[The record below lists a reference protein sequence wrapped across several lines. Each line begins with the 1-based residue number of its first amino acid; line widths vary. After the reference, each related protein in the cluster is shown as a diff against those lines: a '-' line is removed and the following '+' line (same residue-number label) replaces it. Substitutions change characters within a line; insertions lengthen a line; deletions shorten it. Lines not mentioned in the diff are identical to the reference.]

1 MTQDQ
6 PSTPSWLD
14 RPLFGNQFRITL
26 QTLLVIVILLLA
38 VTSRFAMLGERVMS
52 HDEVNHVWPSHDL
65 YMGRGYAHS
74 PVTHGP
80 FQFHIVALSYFL
92 LGDSD
97 FSARVPAALFSV
109 AAVAF
114 VLFGFRRYLG
124 RTGALLAGLFFTISP
139 YMLFYGRYT
148 RNEGFIELLGVLMLY
163 AALRH
168 LDKGDK
174 LSLFLLTTSLVMHF
188 IVKETSFIY
197 AAQLLLFIGMLFVA
211 ELSRVKFK
219 TQNGFNIF
227 IILVIVAVLLAGA
240 ALAVDSI
247 GGAAAAE
254 AVTPLPTEG
263 PETPAAP
270 APAGPSSIVMV
281 VLAVA
286 AAASLIAAVVLI
298 IRDLGWERVRTLRSA
313 NLLLLT
319 GTLVLPQLT
328 AFPIAVLGWDPLDYS
343 STTGMLRSGGML
355 ILMLAISAAIG
366 LLWNW
371 RFWLSQAALFYGVFV
386 FFYTT
391 MFTNANGFFSGII
404 GSLGYWISQ
413 QEVNRGSQ
421 PIYYYALLQ
430 VPFYEYLAALGVLL
444 ALYFAIRH
452 RRFSTLPG
460 VSPAAPQVV
469 LAEKEQEN
477 ANIVEAVAEEPENLY
492 ASPRPLPVLWLLLFW
507 SVTALLAYSVAG
519 EKMPWLTVHI
529 ALPMLLAAGWGLGY
543 LVDTTQWA
551 RLANRKGVIALLL
564 FPVFITSLTAW
575 LGSMLGA
582 NPPFSGSSLEQLT
595 ATNTFIF
602 ALIGVI
608 ASAAGIVY
616 LLKDWSA
623 GQILRLAT
631 VTLFAFLTVLT
642 TRASYRASF
651 VNHDYATEFLVY
663 AHAGPGPKEVL
674 HQIEEISART
684 VGDKQLE
691 VAYSDDAIYPYK
703 WYFRDYPNQR
713 WFGKNPSRDLNT
725 VPVIIAGEDVMG
737 KMEPIVGNDYVK
749 FEYIRL
755 WWPMQ
760 DYYPTEGTK
769 IFSKT
774 DRENIRA
781 ALTNPE
787 MRAALWDIWLN
798 RDYSEYARLQNKPTL
813 TLSTWQPSARMDVYI
828 RKDVIGEIWNYG
840 AAPAVIEEPIGD
852 PYAERLINPLADQVI
867 GEIGS
872 EPGQLQAPRGMALAQ
887 DGSLYVADSRNHR
900 IQQFAADG
908 TFIRQWGTFA
918 DSAAGD
924 APGGTFNE
932 PWDVAV
938 GLDGSVYV
946 TDTWNHRIQQFTA
959 EGQFVRTWGYFG
971 QAERGDA
978 FWGPRAL
985 AVDPQGRIYVTD
997 TGNKRVVIF
1006 EPDGTYVTEFGTAG
1020 FDIGQFD
1027 EPVGLAIDAEGL
1039 VYVADTWNQRVQVF
1053 ASDESFSYFSPIQQI
1068 EISGW
1073 YGQSLDNKPFL
1084 KISPTT
1090 GNLFV
1095 SDPEGPRILEFT
1107 PQGEFVRG
1115 WGQFSSGTDGFGFA
1129 SAVAIDAQGGVWVS
1143 DASNNHLLHFTLP

>member
-1 MTQDQ
+1 MQEQT
-6 PSTPSWLD
+6 STPSWLD
-14 RPLFGNQFRITL
+14 RPLFGNQFRFTL
-26 QTLLVIVILLLA
+26 ETLLVVIILLVTL
-38 VTSRFAMLGERVMS
+38 TSRFAMLGERVMS

-97 FSARVPAALFSV
+97 FSARVPAALFST

-124 RTGALLAGLFFTISP
+124 RVGALLAGLFFAISP

-163 AALRH
+163 AVLRH
-168 LDKGDK
+168 LEKGDQ

-188 IVKETSFIY
+188 VVKETSFIY
-197 AAQLLLFIGMLFVA
+197 SAQLLLFIGLLFVA
-211 ELSRVKFK
+211 ELARLKFK
-219 TQNGFNIF
+219 NANGFNIF
-227 IILVIVAVLLAGA
+227 LILVIMAALLAGA
-240 ALAVDSI
+240 AVAAHSI
-247 GGAAAAE
+247 GGAAEAAV
-254 AVTPLPTEG
+254 VTPLPTEG
-263 PETPAAP
+263 PEAPAQAAP
-270 APAGPSSIVMV
+270 LGPSSIVMV
-281 VLAVA
+281 VLAA
-286 AAASLIAAVVLI
+286 AALASLVGALVFV
-298 IRDLGWERVRTLRSA
+298 IRDLGWARVRSLRSA

-328 AFPIAVLGWDPLDYS
+328 AFPVAILGWDPLDYS
-343 STTGMLRSGGML
+343 STTGLLHNGGLLIVML
-355 ILMLAISAAIG
+355 IISAVIG

-371 RFWLSQAALFYGVFV
+371 RFWLSQAAIFYGVFV

-391 MFTNANGFFSGII
+391 MFTNANGFFTGII
-404 GSLGYWISQ
+404 GSLGYWLSQ

-430 VPFYEYLAALGVLL
+430 VPFYEFLAAAGTLL
-444 ALYFAIRH
+444 AVYFGIRH
-452 RRFSTLPG
+452 HSFSTLPG
-460 VSPAAPQVV
+460 VSPADSRAARP
-469 LAEKEQEN
+469 EQSSSASSDEPADFY
-477 ANIVEAVAEEPENLY
+477 AN
-492 ASPRPLPVLWLLLFW
+492 PRPLPVLCLLLYW
-507 SVTALLAYSVAG
+507 SVTALVAYSVAG

-529 ALPMLLAAGWGLGY
+529 ALPLLLAAGWGLGF
-543 LVDTTQWA
+543 LVDTTHWA
-551 RLANRKGVIALLL
+551 RLVNRKGIIALLL
-564 FPVFITSLTAW
+564 FPVFLTSLTAW
-575 LGSMLGA
+575 LGSLLGP
-582 NPPFSGSSLEQLT
+582 NPPFSGSSLDQLT

-608 ASAAGIVY
+608 ASAGGIIY
-616 LLKDWSA
+616 LLKEWSA
-623 GQILRLAT
+623 SQLIRLAT
-631 VTLFAFLTVLT
+631 ITVFAFLTVLT
-642 TRASYRASF
+642 ARASYRASF
-651 VNHDYATEFLVY
+651 VNYDYATEFLVY

-674 HQIEEISART
+674 RQVEEIAART
-684 VGDKQLE
+684 VGDKQLV

-725 VPVIIAGEDVMG
+725 VPVIIAGEDVMN

-760 DYYPTEGTK
+760 DYYPTEGNK

-774 DRENIRA
+774 DMGNIRN

-798 RDYSEYARLQNKPTL
+798 RDYSEYARLTGKTTL
-813 TLSTWQPSARMDVYI
+813 TLSTWQPSAKMDVYI
-828 RKDVIGEIWNYG
+828 RKDVIGQIWNYG
-840 AAPAVIEEPIGD
+840 AAPAIIEEPIGD
-852 PYAERLINPLADQVI
+852 PYAEQILDLYADQVI
-867 GEIGS
+867 GQSGA
-872 EPGQLQAPRGMALAQ
+872 EPGMLMAPRGMALAA

-908 TFIRQWGTFA
+908 TFIRQWGTFDDIA
-918 DSAAGD
+918 DGN

-959 EGQFVRTWGYFG
+959 DGQFIRTWGYFG
-971 QAERGDA
+971 QAETGDA

-985 AVDPQGRIYVTD
+985 AVDGQGRIYVTD
-997 TGNKRVVIF
+997 TGNKRVVVF
-1006 EPDGTYVTEFGTAG
+1006 NPDGTYVTEFGSAG

-1027 EPVGLAIDAEGL
+1027 EPVGLAIDAVGQ

-1053 ASDESFSYFSPIQQI
+1053 FPDESGTVFSALRQI

-1084 KISPTT
+1084 KISPET

-1095 SDPEGPRILEFT
+1095 TDPEGPRVLEFNT
-1107 PQGEFVRG
+1107 EGQFVRG
-1115 WGQFSSGTDGFGFA
+1115 WGQFSIDLNGFGIA
-1129 SAVAIDAQGGVWVS
+1129 SALAIDPQGGVWVS
-1143 DASNNHLLHFTLP
+1143 DASNNRLMRFTLP